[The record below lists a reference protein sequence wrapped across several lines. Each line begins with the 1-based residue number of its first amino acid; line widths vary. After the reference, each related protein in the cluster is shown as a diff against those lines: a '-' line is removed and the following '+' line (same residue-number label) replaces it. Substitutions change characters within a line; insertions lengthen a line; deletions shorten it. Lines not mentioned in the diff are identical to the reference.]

1 MKFGYK
7 TAWLLLLL
15 AVAAAFAFIFIPV
28 WLIQPF
34 APQTTRTIE
43 VSYFLKSW
51 SSVVTIVLAVA
62 AVALAVFIWMR
73 SKRWFGKAALIL
85 PLFLIF
91 VFTWFA
97 RQNHF
102 EWMFNPLGSSQF
114 ARVNEVDFLPDDEM
128 VLAVKVNGEAAAFP
142 VTNCIRSSARLLL
155 PESPGANSTMAFTS
169 SPMSAFGT
177 PITATY

>member
-1 MKFGYK
+1 MKLGYK

-15 AVAAAFAFIFIPV
+15 AAATAFTFIFVPV

-34 APQTTRTIE
+34 APQTGRAIE

-51 SSVVTIVLAVA
+51 SPVATIVLTA
-62 AVALAVFIWMR
+62 ASLALAVFIWSNSR
-73 SKRWFGKAALIL
+73 RWFAKAALIL
-85 PLFLIF
+85 PLLLVF

-102 EWMFNPLGSSQF
+102 EWMFNPLGSTQF
-114 ARVNEVDFLPDDEM
+114 ARVNDVDFLPDGEM
-128 VLAVKVNGEAAAFP
+128 VLSVKFNGEAAAFP
-142 VTNCIRSSARLLL
+142 VTFMGYHHIAQAVV
-155 PESPGANSTMAFTS
+155 G
-169 SPMSAFGT
+169 GT

>member
-7 TAWLLLLL
+7 PAWLLLLL
-15 AVAAAFAFIFIPV
+15 AVLAAFVFIFVPV

-34 APQTTRTIE
+34 APQTTRSIE
-43 VSYFLKSW
+43 ISYFFKSW
-51 SSVVTIVLAVA
+51 SPIVTVILAIL
-62 AVALAVFIWMR
+62 AVALAVLIWSR
-73 SKRWFGKAALIL
+73 SRRWFAKAALIV

-102 EWMFNPLGSSQF
+102 EWMFNPLGDTQF
-114 ARVNEVDFLPDDEM
+114 ARVNEVGFLPDDEM
-128 VLAVKVNGEAAAFP
+128 VLAVKLNGEAAAFP
-142 VTNCIRSSARLLL
+142 VTFMGYHHIAQAVV
-155 PESPGANSTMAFTS
+155 G
-169 SPMSAFGT
+169 GT